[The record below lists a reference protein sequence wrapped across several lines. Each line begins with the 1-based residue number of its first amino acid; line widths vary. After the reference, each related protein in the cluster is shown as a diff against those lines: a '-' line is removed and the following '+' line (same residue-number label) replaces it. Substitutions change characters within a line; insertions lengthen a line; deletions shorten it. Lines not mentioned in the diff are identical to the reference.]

1 MNSVA
6 PFQMVMVLVAENT
19 LLRNIHKDPV
29 CLFSWCMKP
38 SRNGVLGF
46 EFQANLVSAA
56 PKSQTVLVVVVEER
70 VLEEVVIVRGQ
81 TNRHTNKLN

>member
-1 MNSVA
+1 
-6 PFQMVMVLVAENT
+6 
-19 LLRNIHKDPV
+19 
-29 CLFSWCMKP
+29 MKP

-46 EFQANLVSAA
+46 KFQANLVSAA